1 MEALVLRERTGNLA
15 MEEIIKTGD
24 DTAGRGITIEAAGFL
39 ALLGTAV
46 LLNQAYPGME
56 GKTADGQITKIE
68 SEGIA
73 GTIVKVWNPDD
84 RVHVLK
90 DAEGSVLKKLL
101 TQDGPAADLI
111 HAADSGSDRALI
123 LPDQGSS
130 DPAEGDGTAP
140 DTGDGAVCG
149 KAGRV

>member
-1 MEALVLRERTGNLA
+1 MRIV
-15 MEEIIKTGD
+15 
-24 DTAGRGITIEAAGFL
+24 
-39 ALLGTAV
+39 
-46 LLNQAYPGME
+46 Y
-56 GKTADGQITKIE
+56 E